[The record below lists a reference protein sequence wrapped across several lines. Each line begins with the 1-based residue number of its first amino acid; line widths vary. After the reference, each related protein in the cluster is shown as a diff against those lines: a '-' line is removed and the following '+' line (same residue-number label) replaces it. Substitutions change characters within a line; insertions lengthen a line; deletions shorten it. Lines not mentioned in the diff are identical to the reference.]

1 MCDKAILEND
11 ETLNSV
17 LTATKIKNCVVK
29 QSCNYLHALEIVP
42 KSYKTQKM
50 GIITLNKCF
59 LAFLYVRDRYKTHE
73 MCVGLFLKI
82 FYRFFFLIN
91 IRLSKCV
98 MKLLMIV

>member
-17 LTATKIKNCVVK
+17 LTATKIKNCVIK

-50 GIITLNKCF
+50 GI
-59 LAFLYVRDRYKTHE
+59 AFLYVRDRYKTHE